1 MNTPLQAITAGLF
14 ALRLRTRLD
23 GGDPMVLLVDGDREA
38 VADDLIEDLEI
49 DDITVLKVHAADA
62 DAVIAQLTSHP
73 DAIILFL
80 LDDNAADLWRSLD
93 AHRSRLARQRP
104 FVFLITPRQGD
115 ELGRHGPNLWS
126 WIGGATWRHVARV
139 LSPSDREERLRR
151 LRDHFHL
158 DDATLVERAAQGTA
172 PADPEIAE
180 WLFLLGRGDLIER

>member
-1 MNTPLQAITAGLF
+1 MNAPPQAITAGLF

-49 DDITVLKVHAADA
+49 DDITALKCHATDA
-62 DAVIAQLTSHP
+62 DAVIAQLTSHL

-80 LDDNAADLWRSLD
+80 LDADAADIWRGLD
-93 AHRSRLARQRP
+93 AHRSRLARRRP
-104 FVFLITPRQGD
+104 FVFLLTPDQGD

-126 WIGGATWRHVARV
+126 WIGGATWRHVPRV
-139 LSPSDREERLRR
+139 LSASDREERLRR
-151 LRDHFHL
+151 LRDHYQL
-158 DDATLVERAAQGTA
+158 DDATLVERAAQGMT

>member
-1 MNTPLQAITAGLF
+1 MNAPLQAITAGLF

-49 DDITVLKVHAADA
+49 DDITALKVHAADA
-62 DAVIAQLTSHP
+62 DAVIAQLTTHP

-80 LDDNAADLWRSLD
+80 LDDDAADIWRALD
-93 AHRSRLARQRP
+93 AHRSRLARRRP
-104 FVFLITPRQGD
+104 FVFLLTPRQGD

-126 WIGGATWRHVARV
+126 WIAGATWRHVPRV

-151 LRDHFHL
+151 LRDHFQL
-158 DDATLVERAAQGTA
+158 DDATLVDQAMRGEA
-172 PADPEIAE
+172 PRDPEVAE
-180 WLFLLGRGDLIER
+180 WLILGRGDLIGR